1 MNKKQLKALH
11 GLYVNNLVIHKYELT
26 EKSLNDCILMN
37 REYAKRLDQLD
48 VPWVIQNQ
56 IAYAAE
62 NPENWSN
69 YNDIVINRIVN
80 KYTMK
85 GVV

>member
-1 MNKKQLKALH
+1 MNKEQIRVLH

-26 EKSLNDCILMN
+26 EKSLNDCILKN
-37 REYAKRLDQLD
+37 RGYAERLDQLG

-62 NPENWSN
+62 DPDNWNN
-69 YNDIVINRIVN
+69 YNDIVINRIIN